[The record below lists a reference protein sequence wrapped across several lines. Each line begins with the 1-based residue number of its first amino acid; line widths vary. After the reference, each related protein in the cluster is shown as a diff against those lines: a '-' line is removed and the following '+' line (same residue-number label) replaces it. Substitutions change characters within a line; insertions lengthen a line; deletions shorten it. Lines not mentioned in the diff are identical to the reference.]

1 MNQGFSGR
9 GLDQRVVTPFL
20 RKNKFPYMQ
29 AGSGWLTRSLE
40 QKHPYTYDYP
50 GVITPPNLKEAF
62 LRVVNLVEEQK
73 ISAKACLA
81 YILHKLIV
89 WREKNASIT
98 LSNLLLDIRRNYGC
112 QVIVNGVSCTI
123 RYYLRLLLDI
133 DMFLYKYVS
142 LVEADKELVFDLKIK
157 WNEIVDGIG

>member
-1 MNQGFSGR
+1 MSNENEKALGILNQVLDTSLSERTWANLDSEHRSNLSIIVDNACKGNSRSVLAVVMTLILKKILSPEQDIRFHQKNMNQGFSGR

-62 LRVVNLVEEQK
+62 LEVVNSVEKQK
-73 ISAKACLA
+73 ISAKACF
-81 YILHKLIV
+81 
-89 WREKNASIT
+89 S
-98 LSNLLLDIRRNYGC
+98 
-112 QVIVNGVSCTI
+112 
-123 RYYLRLLLDI
+123 
-133 DMFLYKYVS
+133 LYT
-142 LVEADKELVFDLKIK
+142 A
-157 WNEIVDGIG
+157 